1 MSAGGDRAVVTGASG
16 FVGRALT
23 ARMPGSVAVVGM
35 GRADWREQLEA
46 TSLQGAIVFHLAARV
61 HREGA
66 QDDAQFMA
74 DNAGKTRVLAEA
86 AARQRARR
94 FVFLS
99 TIKVNGEETIER
111 RFRADDLPAPRD
123 AYARSKL
130 AAEQALAQIAAA
142 MNLEISIVRSPLVY
156 GPAVRGNLRS
166 LIRLADGSWP
176 LPFGAL
182 DNRRSFIHVD
192 DLARLLMDC
201 AVHPQAPGRTYL
213 AAHPQSISTRSLV
226 SIMRRALGKP
236 EHLIAVAPR
245 LLETVAALAG
255 QRERVRR
262 LTRSLE
268 IDASAAE
275 RDLGWSAAV
284 APAQAIE
291 EMVRAY
297 RAEQGR

>member
-1 MSAGGDRAVVTGASG
+1 MSAGGDRAVITGATG
-16 FVGRALT
+16 FVGRALA
-23 ARMPGSVAVVGM
+23 ARLAGSVVAVGM

-46 TSLQGAIVFHLAARV
+46 TSFKGAVVFHLAARV
-61 HREGA
+61 HRDGA
-66 QDDAQFMA
+66 QDEAQFMA
-74 DNAGKTRVLAEA
+74 DNAEKTRVLAEA

-99 TIKVNGEETIER
+99 TIKVNGEETTDR
-111 RFRADDLPAPRD
+111 PFRADDPPAPRD

-130 AAEQALAQIAAA
+130 AAEQALARIAAA
-142 MNLEISIVRSPLVY
+142 ANLEVSIVRSPLVY
-156 GPAVRGNLRS
+156 GPDVRGNLRS
-166 LIRLADGSWP
+166 LIRLADRAWP

-182 DNRRSFIHVD
+182 GNRRSFIHVD
-192 DLARLLMDC
+192 DLAMLLMEC

-213 AAHPQSISTRSLV
+213 AAHPQSISTRDLV
-226 SIMRRALGKP
+226 SSMRRALGRP
-236 EHLIAVAPR
+236 ERLISVPAP
-245 LLETVAALAG
+245 LLEAAAALAG
-255 QRERVRR
+255 QGGRVRR

-297 RAEQGR
+297 RAENPR

>member
-1 MSAGGDRAVVTGASG
+1 MSPPPRAVVSGATG
-16 FVGRALT
+16 FVGRALL
-23 ARMPGSVAVVGM
+23 ARIGAAASTLHLS
-35 GRADWREQLEA
+35 RQDWREELEGAPLEGA
-46 TSLQGAIVFHLAARV
+46 TVFHLAARV
-61 HREGA
+61 HHSGSR
-66 QDDAQFMA
+66 DDADYMA
-74 DNAGKTRVLAEA
+74 DNAEKTRLLAQA
-86 AARQRARR
+86 AARRKARR
-94 FVFLS
+94 VVFLS
-99 TIKVNGEETIER
+99 TIKVNGEETR
-111 RFRADDLPAPRD
+111 GDPFRADDAPAPED
-123 AYARSKL
+123 AYARSKH
-130 AAEQALAQIAAA
+130 AAEQALAQVSSATG
-142 MNLEISIVRSPLVY
+142 LEVVIVRSPLVY
-156 GPAVRGNLRS
+156 GPSVRGNLRA
-166 LIRLADGSWP
+166 LIALADSPWP

-192 DLARLLMDC
+192 DLARLLMEC

-236 EHLIAVAPR
+236 EHLISVPAR
-245 LLETVAALAG
+245 LLETFAALAG

-297 RAEQGR
+297 RAEEGR